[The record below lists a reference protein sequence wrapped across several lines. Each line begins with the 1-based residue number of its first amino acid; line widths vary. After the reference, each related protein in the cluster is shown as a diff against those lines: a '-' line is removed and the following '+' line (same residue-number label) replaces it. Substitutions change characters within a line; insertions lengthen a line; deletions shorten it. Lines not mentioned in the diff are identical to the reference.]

1 MTLGRKEV
9 ERSLHDIF
17 CKPKKFC
24 KHEEVVTDFV
34 KYKVGFY
41 WKSLQNDTS
50 TKNSNT
56 EKVFFAS
63 ATIA

>member
-1 MTLGRKEV
+1 MTYSV
-9 ERSLHDIF
+9 SQ
-17 CKPKKFC
+17 KKFC
-24 KHEEVVTDFV
+24 RHEEVVTDFV
-34 KYKVGFY
+34 EYKVGFY